1 VLKSLA
7 RRLTTVAS
15 RALRRVGTALR
26 EASRPAAPVLR
37 LVTDLLRPRRLLL
50 AENVL
55 LRQQLLVLR
64 RQIKRPSLTAFDRAV
79 IAIASAV
86 TGTWRESVLL
96 VKPETILRWHRQ
108 GFQMLWRWRTRHQ
121 QPTQARIS
129 IETIELIRRM
139 AHENRLWGAERIRGE
154 LIKLGIRV
162 AKRTV
167 QKYLKRDAQPRPSG
181 QRWATFLEN
190 HSKNVWACDF
200 VQTYDIWFRPIFA
213 FFIINVG
220 TREVVHVAVTRAP
233 TQQWTAQQLRNATP
247 FGNGPRFII
256 RDRDCK
262 FGADF
267 DRAVQAL
274 GTQVIKTAV
283 RTPDMNATCERFLGS
298 VRREC
303 LDHVI
308 VSSERHLL
316 AVLAEYV
323 RYFNRVRPH
332 QGLGQRTP
340 TSVEGSAA
348 TGAGQVISFPVLGGL
363 HNDYRRAA

>member
-1 VLKSLA
+1 M
-7 RRLTTVAS
+7 
-15 RALRRVGTALR
+15 
-26 EASRPAAPVLR
+26 
-37 LVTDLLRPRRLLL
+37 VTDLLRPRRFLL

-79 IAIASAV
+79 IVVASAI

-108 GFQMLWRWRTRHQ
+108 GFQRLWRWRTRQ
-121 QPTQARIS
+121 DQPQARIS
-129 IETIELIRRM
+129 IDTVEFIRRM
-139 AHENRLWGAERIRGE
+139 ARENRLWGAERIRGE
-154 LIKLGIRV
+154 LLKLGIRV
-162 AKRTV
+162 AKRTI
-167 QKYLKRDAQPRPSG
+167 QKYLKPSGRPRSTG

-190 HSKNVWACDF
+190 HSRNIWACDF

-220 TREVVHVAVTRAP
+220 TREVVHVSATRAP

-247 FGNGPRFII
+247 FGVGPEFII

-262 FGADF
+262 FGAEF
-267 DRAVQAL
+267 DLAAQAL
-274 GTQVIKTAV
+274 GTRVIKTAV

-308 VSSERHLL
+308 VLSERHLL
-316 AVLAEYV
+316 AVLADYV
-323 RYFNRVRPH
+323 CYFNHARPH
-332 QGLGQRTP
+332 QALSQNSPSGTRP
-340 TSVEGSAA
+340 A
-348 TGAGQVISFPVLGGL
+348 TLVGEVIASPVLGGL
-363 HNDYRRAA
+363 HHDYRRAA